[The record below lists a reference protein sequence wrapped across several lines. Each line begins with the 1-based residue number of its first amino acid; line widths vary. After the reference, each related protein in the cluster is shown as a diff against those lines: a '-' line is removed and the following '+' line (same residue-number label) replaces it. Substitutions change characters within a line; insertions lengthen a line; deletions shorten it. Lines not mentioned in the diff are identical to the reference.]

1 MTASRFGE
9 VIERLA
15 REGRSLTEIVEQLR
29 KERRW
34 ANVDERTV
42 SHYAQQ
48 HGIEIQDTSIPSVS
62 SAADGER
69 EADRE
74 VGHPEP
80 TAVILRPIEAPVWPP
95 PPPIPT
101 PSRVWMERWGR
112 EFARFF
118 EENQAEYGWRDPWDM
133 ITCMYLHLKS
143 FPEIRQAFLAVL
155 DRSIQWKERV
165 QEWAQWARDSGK
177 AYLERRAAEHLREL
191 DVKWGERIRALQ
203 EALAAS
209 RRAEETARQTIA
221 DRSVKL
227 ATAWAERVALR
238 EEISKLREERD
249 SLSEKNQNLTEA
261 LDFVT
266 RELLGRGGTPPTSR
280 ALFALLQRA
289 WDWHYQEL
297 WKQIE
302 ATASALNPTS
312 PQRRHNVEGGQ

>member
-101 PSRVWMERWGR
+101 PPREWAEKWGK

-118 EENQAEYGWRDPWDM
+118 EENQAEYGWHGFWDLVAWL
-133 ITCMYLHLKS
+133 YQEAKS
-143 FPEIRQAFLAVL
+143 LPEVRQTFLAVL
-155 DRSIQWKERV
+155 DHSSELQRRIQEL
-165 QEWAQWARDSGK
+165 EQWAREREK
-177 AYLERRAAEHLREL
+177 AYLEQRAAEHLREL
-191 DVKWGERIRALQ
+191 DTKWGARIRTL
-203 EALAAS
+203 EDSLSVS
-209 RRAEETARQTIA
+209 RRTEEVARQTIA
-221 DRSVKL
+221 NQSLKL
-227 ATAWAERVALR
+227 AAARAEVIALR
-238 EEISKLREERD
+238 EEVSKLQQERNN
-249 SLSEKNQNLTEA
+249 LSEKVQNLTEA

-266 RELLGRGGTPPTSR
+266 REQLGRSGAPPTSR
-280 ALFALLQRA
+280 ALVALFQRA
-289 WDWHYQEL
+289 WDWHYREL
-297 WKQIE
+297 WAQFR
-302 ATASALNPTS
+302 AFAPGLNETS
-312 PQRRHNVEGGQ
+312 PQRHYRIGGGK